1 MAGPV
6 NIVFFHIDVTGS
18 EEPVRPLHIGAVDSW
33 GESEFEAYIW
43 PEQGI
48 QPGAS
53 HLYTEEGELYRE
65 LRNEPLP
72 CLDLEEALVAF
83 MDWLGEVDGSVVLV
97 AHGCFRQQG
106 KVLLRNL
113 EEFQIPYDE
122 VISGF
127 TDSFVA
133 SEKLVA
139 SAECHS
145 LEGMLRQLG
154 LAWDEVDDAVEKAHD
169 VRRVCQVLANLCR
182 MKFLDFI
189 LDKDWSSSVA
199 EQWDWAFE

>member
-1 MAGPV
+1 M
-6 NIVFFHIDVTGS
+6 
-18 EEPVRPLHIGAVDSW
+18 
-33 GESEFEAYIW
+33 
-43 PEQGI
+43 
-48 QPGAS
+48 
-53 HLYTEEGELYRE
+53 
-65 LRNEPLP
+65 
-72 CLDLEEALVAF
+72 
-83 MDWLGEVDGSVVLV
+83 DGSVVLV

-133 SEKLVA
+133 SEKLVP

-169 VRRVCQVLANLCR
+169 VRRVCQVSKNQKCTPKIRIVFLGLCP
-182 MKFLDFI
+182 I
-189 LDKDWSSSVA
+189 
-199 EQWDWAFE
+199 

>member
-1 MAGPV
+1 M
-6 NIVFFHIDVTGS
+6 
-18 EEPVRPLHIGAVDSW
+18 
-33 GESEFEAYIW
+33 
-43 PEQGI
+43 
-48 QPGAS
+48 
-53 HLYTEEGELYRE
+53 

-83 MDWLGEVDGSVVLV
+83 MDWLGEVNHFYSDFYFVQLIWIFKVDGSVVLV

-133 SEKLVA
+133 SEKLVP

-169 VRRVCQVLANLCR
+169 VRRVCQVSKNKKCT
-182 MKFLDFI
+182 KGSFQ
-189 LDKDWSSSVA
+189 K
-199 EQWDWAFE
+199 

>member
-1 MAGPV
+1 M
-6 NIVFFHIDVTGS
+6 
-18 EEPVRPLHIGAVDSW
+18 
-33 GESEFEAYIW
+33 
-43 PEQGI
+43 
-48 QPGAS
+48 
-53 HLYTEEGELYRE
+53 
-65 LRNEPLP
+65 
-72 CLDLEEALVAF
+72 
-83 MDWLGEVDGSVVLV
+83 DGSVVLV

-139 SAECHS
+139 SAQCHS

-169 VRRVCQVLANLCR
+169 VRRVCQVEKTHKSVKYKNSNLACT
-182 MKFLDFI
+182 K
-189 LDKDWSSSVA
+189 WC
-199 EQWDWAFE
+199 

>member
-1 MAGPV
+1 M
-6 NIVFFHIDVTGS
+6 
-18 EEPVRPLHIGAVDSW
+18 
-33 GESEFEAYIW
+33 
-43 PEQGI
+43 
-48 QPGAS
+48 
-53 HLYTEEGELYRE
+53 
-65 LRNEPLP
+65 
-72 CLDLEEALVAF
+72 
-83 MDWLGEVDGSVVLV
+83 DGSVVLV

-133 SEKLVA
+133 SQKLVP

-154 LAWDEVDDAVEKAHD
+154 LAWEEVDDAVEKAHD
-169 VRRVCQVLANLCR
+169 VRRVCQVSTKQKSLNAEYEIWRTLSDINTLIR
-182 MKFLDFI
+182 NAGIQKYKIQGDFLNWSRPEKF
-189 LDKDWSSSVA
+189 
-199 EQWDWAFE
+199 